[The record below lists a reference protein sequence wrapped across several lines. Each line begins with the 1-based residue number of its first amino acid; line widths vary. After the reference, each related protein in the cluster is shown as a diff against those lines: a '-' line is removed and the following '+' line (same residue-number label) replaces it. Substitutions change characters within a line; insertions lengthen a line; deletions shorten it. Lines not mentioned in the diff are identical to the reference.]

1 MPIFGLGIHIIIAFF
16 FAVHALRNHR
26 NMYWLLILFSF
37 PLLGSAA
44 YFIVEYLPG
53 SRMNRGLGK
62 AAAGAVSLLD
72 PEREVREARAAF
84 DLSPSAQN
92 RMRLA
97 KALFARGE
105 THESIQHFD
114 ACLAGPFGK
123 DPEFLYA
130 AASAKLQDGQIPA
143 ALALAKTLRANVPDY
158 LAERATLLLAQAYAA
173 AGEQEAARAEF
184 SAAVL
189 RFASVEARAHYA
201 IYAAGSGDPVTA
213 KKLHEEL
220 AHSERHWNSQVRS
233 LNRPLLQQVEK
244 AIAAGSRK

>member
-1 MPIFGLGIHIIIAFF
+1 MPFFGLGIHVIIAIF
-16 FAVHALRNHR
+16 FAIHALRNHR
-26 NMYWLLILFSF
+26 NLYWLIILFSF

-53 SRMNRGLGK
+53 SRMNHGIGK
-62 AAAGAVSLLD
+62 AAASAVSLLD
-72 PEREVREARAAF
+72 PEREVRESRAAF

-130 AASAKLQDGQIPA
+130 AASAKLQDGQIQA
-143 ALALAKTLRANVPDY
+143 ALELAKTLRANVPDY
-158 LAERATLLLAQAYAA
+158 LAERAMLLLAQAYEV
-173 AGEQEAARAEF
+173 AGDQASAQVEF
-184 SAAVL
+184 SAAAE
-189 RFASVEARAHYA
+189 RFASVEARARYA
-201 IYAAGSGDPVTA
+201 IFAAGTGDLSCA
-213 KKLHEEL
+213 KKLYEEL

-233 LNRPLLQQVEK
+233 LNRPWLQQVEK
-244 AIAAGSRK
+244 AIAAVGRT